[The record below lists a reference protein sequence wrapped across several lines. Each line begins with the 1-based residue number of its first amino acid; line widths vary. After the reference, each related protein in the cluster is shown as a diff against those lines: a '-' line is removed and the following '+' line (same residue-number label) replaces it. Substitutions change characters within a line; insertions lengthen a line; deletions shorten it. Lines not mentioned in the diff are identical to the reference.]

1 MKLLRI
7 DSSAR
12 KNSVSRQL
20 TQKFVETWR
29 KQNPTGEVIDRD
41 LATTHLPHIT
51 DEWMLAAHSDLAKLT
66 PAQRETLSIS
76 DALVDELLAADTIV
90 IGAPMYN
97 LTISAPLKAWIDQIV
112 RVGRTVLWGPTG
124 TEGVLQ
130 GKKVVVLTSRGGSFR
145 PGTPTAQ
152 YDHQEPYL
160 RHILALYWI
169 ERRHVHP
176 CRKSEARRTGGAF
189 ARPPPSSNS
198 SRRLPHANTS
208 AADART
214 ASVIQFGS
222 HHTLS
227 ANDKTKLLPFN
238 RFFASHANAVEGEP
252 KCQTSQFNAFPAR
265 SQAQVDFHQRE
276 RVLLSS

>member
-124 TEGVLQ
+124 TEGVLK

-160 RHILALYWI
+160 RHILGFIGLNDVTFIHAENQKPGELA
-169 ERRHVHP
+169 EPSR
-176 CRKSEARRTGGAF
+176 AAAF
-189 ARPPPSSNS
+189 EQLQQAAAA
-198 SRRLPHANTS
+198 ANTS
-208 AADART
+208 AAAPEL
-214 ASVIQFGS
+214 
-222 HHTLS
+222 HL
-227 ANDKTKLLPFN
+227 
-238 RFFASHANAVEGEP
+238 
-252 KCQTSQFNAFPAR
+252 
-265 SQAQVDFHQRE
+265 
-276 RVLLSS
+276 